1 MLRVSIALVW
11 IGTALVSFGLYPRD
25 ASYELLGRVGVPAT
39 LQPLFLYGAAT
50 FDLALGIA
58 TLFLPGRRA
67 LWSAQLALI
76 LAYTALI
83 TWRLPE
89 FWLHPYGPIL
99 KNLPMLAMI
108 FALYVLEKRR

>member
-1 MLRVSIALVW
+1 MSGSA
-11 IGTALVSFGLYPRD
+11 PRSSRSGFIPLQR
-25 ASYELLGRVGVPAT
+25 SYELLGRVGVPPT

-50 FDLALGIA
+50 FDLVLGIA
-58 TLFLPGRRA
+58 TLLLRRRRM
-67 LWSAQLALI
+67 LWLAQIALI

-89 FWLHPYGPIL
+89 FWLHPYGPLL
-99 KNLPMLAMI
+99 KNVPMLAVI